1 MATTNSTASSKSK
14 PIIPHKERFD
24 LPEVLNILEPLG
36 CFRQDLHEY
45 LRTGKLRAVCYPYRL
60 EPDREVQIEP
70 DEWPAWFREPWE
82 FSVYAD
88 HIGEM
93 DIAEHQTPIPLH
105 IVPRAAKADTKRK
118 LADGK
123 PAATTA
129 TVYVRRAELQRF
141 ARWLQKPSKSR
152 PGLRRPGAGRPVDEK
167 YREIY
172 TKIDQVLEE
181 LYLTGGRWGFER
193 PGDVVAHVRDRLGK
207 VHLPP
212 DSTLRNHID
221 SWLDKRSA

>member
-14 PIIPHKERFD
+14 PIIPPKERFD

-60 EPDREVQIEP
+60 ELDREVLIEP
-70 DEWPAWFREPWE
+70 DEWVDWFREPWE
-82 FSVYAD
+82 FSAYAN
-88 HIGEM
+88 HIG
-93 DIAEHQTPIPLH
+93 DLDLAEHQTPIPLH
-105 IVPRAAKADTKRK
+105 IVPRAAEADTKRK

-129 TVYVRRAELQRF
+129 TVYVLRAELQRF

-152 PGLRRPGAGRPVDEK
+152 PGPRRPGAGRPVDEK

-172 TKIDQVLEE
+172 TEIDQVLEE
-181 LYLTGGRWGFER
+181 VYLARGRSGFER
-193 PGDVVAHVRDRLGK
+193 LRDVVVHIKNRLGK
-207 VHLPP
+207 AHLPP
-212 DSTLRNHID
+212 DSTLRNHIN

>member
-1 MATTNSTASSKSK
+1 MATTDSTESPKSK
-14 PIIPHKERFD
+14 LIIPPKERFD
-24 LPEVLNILEPLG
+24 LSEVLNILEPLG

-60 EPDREVQIEP
+60 ELDREVQIEP
-70 DEWPAWFREPWE
+70 DEWPAWFPEPWE
-82 FSVYAD
+82 FPIYAD

-105 IVPRAAKADTKRK
+105 IVPHAAKVETKRK

-141 ARWLQKPSKSR
+141 ARWLQKPSKSL
-152 PGLRRPGAGRPVDEK
+152 PGPRRPGAGRPIEEK

-172 TKIDQVLEE
+172 TEIDQVLEE
-181 LYLTGGRWGFER
+181 VYLATGRSGFER
-193 PGDVVAHVRDRLGK
+193 LRDVVAHIEDRLGEAR
-207 VHLPP
+207 LPP

>member
-1 MATTNSTASSKSK
+1 MATTDSTASPKSK
-14 PIIPHKERFD
+14 LIIPPKERFD

-60 EPDREVQIEP
+60 ELDREVQIEP
-70 DEWPAWFREPWE
+70 DEWPAWFPEPWE
-82 FSVYAD
+82 FPIYAD

-105 IVPRAAKADTKRK
+105 IVPHAAKVDTKRK

-141 ARWLQKPSKSR
+141 ARWLQKPSKSL
-152 PGLRRPGAGRPVDEK
+152 PGPRRPGAGRPIEEK

-172 TKIDQVLEE
+172 TEIDQVLEE
-181 LYLTGGRWGFER
+181 LYFTRGRSGFER
-193 PGDVVAHVRDRLGK
+193 PRDVVAHIEGQLGK
-207 VHLPP
+207 ARLPP

>member
-1 MATTNSTASSKSK
+1 MQQERTAH
-14 PIIPHKERFD
+14 IPPKERFS
-24 LPEVLNILEPLG
+24 LPEVLDLLKPLG
-36 CFRQDLHEY
+36 CTQRDLFEY
-45 LRTGKLRAVCYPYRL
+45 LRSRLQAVCYPYRL
-60 EPDREVQIEP
+60 EPDREVKIEP
-70 DEWPAWFREPWE
+70 EEWPAWFRDPWE
-82 FSVYAD
+82 FPVYAD

-105 IVPRAAKADTKRK
+105 IGPRAAKADTKRK

-129 TVYVRRAELQRF
+129 TVYVLRAELQRF

-152 PGLRRPGAGRPVDEK
+152 PGPRRPGAGRPVDER

-172 TKIDQVLEE
+172 AQIDQILEE
-181 LYLTGGRWGFER
+181 VYLAKGRSGFER
-193 PGDVVAHVRDRLGK
+193 LRDVVAQIKDRLGK
-207 VHLPP
+207 ERLPP
-212 DSTLRNHID
+212 DSTLRNHIN

>member
-1 MATTNSTASSKSK
+1 MATTNSTASSKPK
-14 PIIPHKERFD
+14 PIIRPKERFD

-60 EPDREVQIEP
+60 EPDCEVPIEP
-70 DEWPAWFREPWE
+70 DEWVDWFRDPWE
-82 FSVYAD
+82 FPVYAD
-88 HIGEM
+88 HIG
-93 DIAEHQTPIPLH
+93 DLDFAEHQTLIPLH
-105 IVPRAAKADTKRK
+105 IVPRAAEADTTRK

-129 TVYVRRAELQRF
+129 TVYVLRAELQRF
-141 ARWLQKPSKSR
+141 VRWLQEPSKSR
-152 PGLRRPGAGRPVDEK
+152 PGPRRPGAGRPVDER

-172 TKIDQVLEE
+172 TEIDQVLEKV
-181 LYLTGGRWGFER
+181 YFATGRSGFER
-193 PGDVVAHVRDRLGK
+193 PGDVVAHVKDRLGK
-207 VHLPP
+207 ARLPP

>member
-14 PIIPHKERFD
+14 PIIPPKERFD
-24 LPEVLNILEPLG
+24 LPEVLNNLEPLG

-60 EPDREVQIEP
+60 EPDREVPIEP
-70 DEWPAWFREPWE
+70 DEWVDWFRDPWD
-82 FSVYAD
+82 FPVYAG

-93 DIAEHQTPIPLH
+93 DIAEQQTPIPLH

-118 LADGK
+118 LADGE

-129 TVYVRRAELQRF
+129 TVYVLRAELQRF
-141 ARWLQKPSKSR
+141 ACWLQKPSKSR
-152 PGLRRPGAGRPVDEK
+152 PGPRRPGAGRPVDEK

-172 TKIDQVLEE
+172 TQIDQVLEE
-181 LYLTGGRWGFER
+181 VYFTGGRSGFER
-193 PGDVVAHVRDRLGK
+193 LRDVVAHIEDQLGK
-207 VHLPP
+207 ARLPQ

>member
-1 MATTNSTASSKSK
+1 MATTDSTASPKSK
-14 PIIPHKERFD
+14 LIIPPKERFD

-60 EPDREVQIEP
+60 ELDREVQIEP
-70 DEWPAWFREPWE
+70 DEWPAWFREAWQFP
-82 FSVYAD
+82 VYAD

-105 IVPRAAKADTKRK
+105 IVPHAAKVDTKRK

-141 ARWLQKPSKSR
+141 ARWLQKPSKSL
-152 PGLRRPGAGRPVDEK
+152 PGPRRPGAGRPIEEK

-172 TKIDQVLEE
+172 TEIDQVLEE
-181 LYLTGGRWGFER
+181 LYFTRGRSGFER
-193 PGDVVAHVRDRLGK
+193 PRDVVAHIEGQLGK
-207 VHLPP
+207 ARLPP